1 MPHRPQTQKKPPPQD
16 QHRWYPYAPASA
28 GVWCEEPQPLQPGHG
43 DCQRGAPLRRP
54 QTQKAWRQPQRETRF
69 FIHLFDLLVF
79 HVISHIDHILPTIFL
94 TITPGAGG
102 QMAET
107 TIKAKNYEGP
117 KIENCSE
124 NKRNT
129 LFFYD
134 MNSHNLIVFSPP
146 RFMS

>member
-28 GVWCEEPQPLQPGHG
+28 GVWCEEPQSLQPGHG

-54 QTQKAWRQPQRETRF
+54 QTQKTWRQPQRETRF

-107 TIKAKNYEGP
+107 TIKAVVWHCHCGLSVPASGRQEGD
-117 KIENCSE
+117 KAR
-124 NKRNT
+124 KT
-129 LFFYD
+129 LEY
-134 MNSHNLIVFSPP
+134 LPVAALL
-146 RFMS
+146 